1 MSGGGR
7 IEGHAASYQGGPVLS
22 IRIIVSDAGLSVS
35 GDVHD
40 WQWAVAALDN
50 ARDAIRRQGLARD
63 GVISVP
69 SADVAVPGR
78 RIVA

>member
-50 ARDAIRRQGLARD
+50 ARDALRRQGLARD
-63 GVISVP
+63 KSIMVP
-69 SADVAVPGR
+69 SLDIEVPDRRVA
-78 RIVA
+78 

>member
-1 MSGGGR
+1 MSTGGR
-7 IEGHAASYQGGPVLS
+7 VEGHANSYQGGPVLS

-63 GVISVP
+63 SVIAVP
-69 SADVAVPGR
+69 LADVAVPER
-78 RIVA
+78 RLIA

>member
-7 IEGHAASYQGGPVLS
+7 IEGHAPGYQGGPVLS

-50 ARDAIRRQGLARD
+50 ARDALRRQGLAKDRS
-63 GVISVP
+63 IM
-69 SADVAVPGR
+69 VPGGDTDMPDLR
-78 RIVA
+78 VA

>member
-22 IRIIVSDAGLSVS
+22 IKIIVSDAGLSVS

-50 ARDAIRRQGLARD
+50 ARDALRRQGLARD
-63 GVISVP
+63 RKIEVP
-69 SADVAVPGR
+69 HVDTSLPDR